1 MQIGIVSDTHGHSTF
16 AQAAAYALES
26 FSVEHVLHCG
36 DIGSTGIVEIFSKWP
51 THYVFGNTDE
61 AQEVLRAAIE
71 ASGGTCYGSM
81 ADLELAGRRI
91 GMTHGDDVALLTR
104 MIRSHEYALVCSG
117 HTHQKLARQ
126 DGPTL
131 VLNPGALYR
140 ATQHSIAIVDLQTM
154 QHEIIG
160 V

>member
-1 MQIGIVSDTHGHSTF
+1 MQVGIVSDTHGQSAF
-16 AQAAAYALES
+16 AQAAAYVLES
-26 FSVEHVLHCG
+26 FSVEQVLHCG

-51 THYVFGNTDE
+51 THYVFGNTDD
-61 AQEVLRAAIE
+61 AREVLREAIE
-71 ASGGTCYGSM
+71 ASGGFCYGTM
-81 ADLELAGRRI
+81 ADFELDGRRI
-91 GMTHGDDVALLTR
+91 GITHGDDAALLTR

-131 VLNPGALYR
+131 VLNPGALFR
-140 ATQHSIAIVDLQTM
+140 ATQHTVAIVDLQTM
-154 QHEIIG
+154 QHEIVG